1 MTLPYIWPNVQPSE
15 WVLHNLNIDISKTE
29 WTLGRT
35 RWIWGGAMW
44 KVKTWKIEGGGGQL
58 HWGAIWKVKN
68 WKMEDRGGPWSIE
81 GGDLGSGGL
90 SGGCDGFTTPFTA
103 TNPTQPWVFSR
114 KCSMASHWIWGLFIV
129 TYCDLCRISGT
140 SLDPISHKCTPTSS
154 SAPLS
159 LSCSRAAP
167 CGAPFLHPAPLCV
180 SSRLSIRSDH
190 NVCAILAISW
200 KSRSFLVSWM
210 ISHTEKLIWASFYS
224 LVPDIWPWQG
234 LGPTLQ
240 IRICHLCIRS
250 FSFRPAPRS

>member
-1 MTLPYIWPNVQPSE
+1 MDSWQDKVNM
-15 WVLHNLNIDISKTE
+15 
-29 WTLGRT
+29 R
-35 RWIWGGAMW
+35 RGG
-44 KVKTWKIEGGGGQL
+44 
-58 HWGAIWKVKN
+58 WKVKN
-68 WKMEDRGGPWSIE
+68 WEIE
-81 GGDLGSGGL
+81 GGEVPGPLREGTLALVAWAAAVMGL
-90 SGGCDGFTTPFTA
+90 QRLLLQ
-103 TNPTQPWVFSR
+103 PTQPWVFSR

-129 TYCDLCRISGT
+129 TYCDLCRIT
-140 SLDPISHKCTPTSS
+140 SPDPIPHKCTPTSS

-224 LVPDIWPWQG
+224 LVPDIWPFGRVLVLDFKSRSVFFVFDLFLFVLLIARSQVDNGRVIRLPSFERFSG
-234 LGPTLQ
+234 LQACRTFQL
-240 IRICHLCIRS
+240 
-250 FSFRPAPRS
+250 

>member
-1 MTLPYIWPNVQPSE
+1 MCSLRNGSYITSILTSARPNGLLAGQGE
-15 WVLHNLNIDISKTE
+15 YE
-29 WTLGRT
+29 
-35 RWIWGGAMW
+35 
-44 KVKTWKIEGGGGQL
+44 EGGLESQKLGNRG
-58 HWGAIWKVKN
+58 
-68 WKMEDRGGPWSIE
+68 RGGPWSIE

-114 KCSMASHWIWGLFIV
+114 KCSMASHWIWGLFLV
-129 TYCDLCRISGT
+129 TYCDPCRIT
-140 SLDPISHKCTPTSS
+140 SPDPIPHKCTPTSS
-154 SAPLS
+154 SVPLS

-190 NVCAILAISW
+190 NVCAILAISR

-224 LVPDIWPWQG
+224 LVPDIWPFGRVLVLDFKSRSVFFVFDLFLFVLLIARSQVDNGRVIRLPSFERFSG
-234 LGPTLQ
+234 LQACRTFQL
-240 IRICHLCIRS
+240 
-250 FSFRPAPRS
+250 

>member
-15 WVLHNLNIDISKTE
+15 WVLHNLNIDICKTE

-35 RWIWGGAMW
+35 RWIWG
-44 KVKTWKIEGGGGQL
+44 EGGLESQKLGNRG
-58 HWGAIWKVKN
+58 
-68 WKMEDRGGPWSIE
+68 RGGPWSIE

-114 KCSMASHWIWGLFIV
+114 KCSMASHWIWDLFIV
-129 TYCDLCRISGT
+129 TYCDPCRIT
-140 SLDPISHKCTPTSS
+140 SPDPIPHKCTPTSS
-154 SAPLS
+154 SVPLS

-167 CGAPFLHPAPLCV
+167 CGAPFLHPAPLNV

-190 NVCAILAISW
+190 KVCAILAISR

-210 ISHTEKLIWASFYS
+210 ISHTEYEPLS
-224 LVPDIWPWQG
+224 
-234 LGPTLQ
+234 T
-240 IRICHLCIRS
+240 H
-250 FSFRPAPRS
+250 